1 MTFLI
6 HASHTEGFPGHTD
19 GVHMPGRHMGQLDVH
34 GAKRMRTW
42 TKLNSTAY
50 AGTNFVITSEPVD
63 FQPGESVILTGS
75 EDTGRAGY
83 EELTVLENVDHHT
96 IYFEQTLIFTH
107 RSEIVTIEGRIVD
120 IRCEI
125 GLLSRNVIIQG
136 DKNSPKQLF
145 GVHTAMFMQGIY
157 RMENA
162 EIRHC
167 GQSFNFGK
175 YCTHSHRGGDMS
187 GSYVKA
193 NSIHHSFQR
202 AVTTHDTNNWEVS
215 SFIASLAKMFI
226 QYVHD

>member
-1 MTFLI
+1 
-6 HASHTEGFPGHTD
+6 
-19 GVHMPGRHMGQLDVH
+19 MPGRHMGQLDVH
-34 GAKRMRTW
+34 GTKRMRTW

-50 AGTNFVITSEPVD
+50 AGTNFVVTAEPVD
-63 FQPGESVILTGS
+63 FQPGEAVILTGS
-75 EDTGRAGY
+75 ENTGRAGY

-96 IYFEQTLIFTH
+96 IYFEQTLMFTH

-145 GVHTAMFMQGIY
+145 GVHTAIFMQGIH

-167 GQSFNFGK
+167 GQALKFGR

-202 AVTTHDTNNWEVS
+202 AVTIHDTNNWEVNS
-215 SFIASLAKMFI
+215 LIASLTTTFI
-226 QYVHD
+226 RYDIICVYLLGSR